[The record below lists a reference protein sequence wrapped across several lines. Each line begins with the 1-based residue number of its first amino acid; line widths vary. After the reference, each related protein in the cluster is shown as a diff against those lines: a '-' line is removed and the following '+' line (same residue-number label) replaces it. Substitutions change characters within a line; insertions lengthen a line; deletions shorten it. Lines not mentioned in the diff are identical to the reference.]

1 MLYEENRPNI
11 RKVPKKSSDRLKV
24 PKHSKKTKEQIEKT
38 SIIEKAKWEL
48 KIMELQEKM
57 FETPVTIEYMKYIV
71 ILYKVHFFFI

>member
-1 MLYEENRPNI
+1 MLYEEKRPNI

-57 FETPVTIEYMKYIV
+57 FETTVSIEFLKHIV
-71 ILYKVHFFFI
+71 IKLYKII